1 MADPSSTLTAEPTP
15 APASAVAA
23 VRAALVG
30 RAIVLIGMMG
40 AGKSSIG
47 RRLAST
53 LDIPFVDADVEIE
66 KAAGMSIPD
75 IFESQGEDYFRAGEA
90 RVIARLLDGGP
101 LVLATGGGAYMNEQ
115 TRTLI
120 GERGFSVWLTA
131 ELEVLLK
138 RVKRRADRPLLKTGD
153 PSETLDKLIRERYPY
168 YAQADVTVMSRDVA
182 HETIVAE
189 IITALAYRIGR
200 QKS

>member
-1 MADPSSTLTAEPTP
+1 MTLPATETAMADPSSTLTAEPTQ

-101 LVLATGGGAYMNEQ
+101 LVLATGG
-115 TRTLI
+115 RLH
-120 GERGFSVWLTA
+120 ERA
-131 ELEVLLK
+131 DAHAD
-138 RVKRRADRPLLKTGD
+138 RRARLLGLALGRPRGA
-153 PSETLDKLIRERYPY
+153 
-168 YAQADVTVMSRDVA
+168 AQAREA
-182 HETIVAE
+182 PRRPAAAE
-189 IITALAYRIGR
+189 DRRSVGDAR
-200 QKS
+200 